1 MKNQKTTHNQ
11 KRNFVWILT
20 ILMLIGILCLASI
33 NLAARDIWTKKA
45 DMPTARRLLGTSGVN
60 GIIYAI
66 GGLPFKDLDESLPT
80 VEAYNPVTDTW
91 TKKADMPTARYGLST
106 SVVDGIIYA
115 IGGTS
120 SYPYPGIS
128 AVEAYNPATDTWTK
142 KADMLTPRAILSTSV
157 IDGKIYAIGGIV
169 GDGSLGAF
177 STVEVYDPAKD
188 TWTKKADMPTARALL
203 STSAVAGK
211 IYAIGGSD
219 RGEANNWLSTS
230 IVEIYAPVTNS
241 WTSRAADMRTA
252 RGWLSTSVV
261 GGKIYAIGGAK
272 EWLGVGG
279 LATVEAYDTGFR
291 AVSPQGKL
299 ATTWGEMKLGR

>member
-1 MKNQKTTHNQ
+1 
-11 KRNFVWILT
+11 V
-20 ILMLIGILCLASI
+20 A
-33 NLAARDIWTKKA
+33 
-45 DMPTARRLLGTSGVN
+45 
-60 GIIYAI
+60 
-66 GGLPFKDLDESLPT
+66 
-80 VEAYNPVTDTW
+80 
-91 TKKADMPTARYGLST
+91 
-106 SVVDGIIYA
+106 
-115 IGGTS
+115 
-120 SYPYPGIS
+120 
-128 AVEAYNPATDTWTK
+128 
-142 KADMLTPRAILSTSV
+142 
-157 IDGKIYAIGGIV
+157 GKIYAIGGI
-169 GDGSLGAF
+169 DYSSDPNAPF
-177 STVEVYDPAKD
+177 SAVEVYDPATD